1 MDYIK
6 KTICL
11 DGERTRTQGIM
22 PYYEFGTDNPS
33 LTPATG
39 NNGNWGQFVANPDF
53 LTDSGKTYNGMMHS
67 YYSLLNMVRNGIH
80 LRRVG
85 DGDNAVFTENLS
97 SFVWSGT
104 CFADGNEPDSVY
116 EYDCYAASDF
126 IATEISNQQGETIKV
141 YKYIGTEAIP
151 ESSYIVIVNDFGKFV
166 NLSSYLND
174 MISGDEHTRWGEYC
188 SFVDKCIGKINIPA
202 SIYNKHI
209 KAPKSIPCADVVD
222 YISWLVDNENLSGN
236 CCNARLWDD
245 MGGDDMLEFLKT
257 SAETK
262 CEEYREFVDEF
273 TYTVPYI
280 EMPLLLVQNFTD
292 VGVLTNVDGVEYNP
306 ELNGPSAR
314 EDEETRP
321 HGYLQLSSND
331 SGFTLPDPER
341 KIPDGRIEI
350 SGITISGLCLTI
362 DQVVMKNK
370 RMTYPVNETGEI
382 VVESLLRTLR
392 DQKKYTDDEDNVL
405 PGLFKKYDDAP
416 SGKYFICEKNGDEW
430 VVSPYTG
437 NDLKNGDGM
446 TSEEAANVKFYRT
459 VTTEASAKRISEV
472 YDTEPKE
479 DGEPEPEF
487 FYYKVK
493 YENSESATMTIPYK
507 KGNTAN
513 VYFIEDGEDDEYV
526 CRGDF
531 ISEEPIITGDKIE
544 FKYVIGGYF
553 TADSAG
559 TFINYIGSGDVYYE
573 KYKYESSHLI
583 YVTLDGVDN
592 VPIYSEYIDFDA
604 SMKEFYSP
612 SLNLYRYGNTAN
624 IIEATTG
631 EIWNEDY
638 SYDAYLTKE
647 EYLTNFSSP
656 PKVDVDVTIDRGG
669 VSAFEKHYKLSECN
683 TMQDLTQYGNNYFNL
698 Q

>member
-53 LTDSGKTYNGMMHS
+53 LTNSGKTYNGMMHS

-80 LRRVG
+80 LRRVVG
-85 DGDNAVFTENLS
+85 DGGDIAFTENLS
-97 SFVWSGT
+97 SFVWDGT
-104 CFADGNEPDSVY
+104 CFADGNEPDSAY
-116 EYDCYAASDF
+116 DYDCYAASDF
-126 IATEISNQQGETIKV
+126 NATEINNQQGETVKV

-151 ESSYIVIVNDFGKFV
+151 ESSYIVIVNDFEKFI
-166 NLSSYLND
+166 NLSNYLNG
-174 MISGDEHTRWGEYC
+174 MISGDEHTRWAEYC

-209 KAPKSIPCADVVD
+209 KTPKSISCADVVD

-245 MGGDDMLEFLKT
+245 MGGEDMLEFLEV
-257 SAETK
+257 SAKTK
-262 CEEYREFVDEF
+262 CEEYREFVDGF
-273 TYTVPYI
+273 TYTVPYTVPYI

-292 VGVLTNVDGVEYNP
+292 VGVLTNIDGVEYDTEN
-306 ELNGPSAR
+306 
-314 EDEETRP
+314 RP
-321 HGYLQLSSND
+321 HKPGTE
-331 SGFTLPDPER
+331 GEGPC
-341 KIPDGRIEI
+341 IEEI
-350 SGITISGLCLTI
+350 I
-362 DQVVMKNK
+362 MKNK
-370 RMTYPVNETGEI
+370 RMAYPINETSEI
-382 VVESLLRTLR
+382 VVESFLRTLR

-416 SGKYFICEKNGDEW
+416 AGKYFICEKNGDEW
-430 VVSPYTG
+430 VVSPYAG

-459 VTTEASAKRISEV
+459 VTTEASAKRISEI
-472 YDTEPKE
+472 YDAEPKE
-479 DGEPEPEF
+479 DGEPEAEF

-493 YENSESATMTIPYK
+493 YENSENATMTIPYK

-513 VYFIEDGEDDEYV
+513 VYFVEGGEDDEYV

-592 VPIYSEYIDFDA
+592 VPIYSEYIDFD
-604 SMKEFYSP
+604 SNSKQFYSP

-624 IIEATTG
+624 ITEATTG
-631 EIWNEDY
+631 EIWNKDY